1 MRSAAV
7 LAAVAAIV
15 VAGFAANAGAGSTQ
29 PVRYVV
35 VYAAGADQ
43 AAARQAVA
51 DAGGTIVSENT
62 DIGVATVTS
71 SKADFRDR
79 VAAQRSLDG
88 AAVNQAI
95 GVAPREARK
104 AGDLERVARARRA
117 LRRDGARPGRPVAG
131 DPLSPQQWDMQAI
144 GATPKGSYRRQ
155 QGSRAVRVG
164 IIDTGVDGAH
174 PDIAPNFD
182 RQLSRNFTVDDPII
196 DGPCAEDP
204 DGSCTDPSDVD
215 EDGHG
220 THVAGTI
227 GSPLNG
233 QGIGGVAPRVD
244 LVNLRAGQD
253 SGYFFLGPTVDALTF
268 AGDHG
273 IDVVN
278 MSFYVD
284 PWLYNCTSNPADSP
298 AEQREQR
305 TIIRAT
311 QRALNYARARGVTL
325 VSALGNE
332 NTDMGNPTFDDTS
345 PDYPPD
351 AAHARTINNSCIDVP
366 AESDGVISISATGP
380 TGRKAYYS
388 NYGTEQTD
396 LAAPGGDYYDTPG
409 GTGDVG
415 DPANLILAPEGL
427 DAANTYGDVDANGD
441 PTSDFVIKDHGA
453 LYQFLQGTSM
463 AAPHATGV
471 AALIV
476 AQYGVPDR
484 ARGGLTLSPDR
495 VEQIMRRTA
504 TRTACPV
511 PATQHYFDDAPEY
524 DATCVGTRA
533 FNGFYGSGVVNAAA
547 VADGS

>member
-1 MRSAAV
+1 MRSAAA
-7 LAAVAAIV
+7 LAALVAIIA
-15 VAGFAANAGAGSTQ
+15 AGLVSTAGAGSGQ
-29 PVRYVV
+29 AVRYVV

-43 AAARQAVA
+43 GAARKAVA

-71 SKADFRDR
+71 AKADFRDR
-79 VAAQRSLDG
+79 VAAQKSLEG

-95 GVAPREARK
+95 GVAPRDARK
-104 AGDLERVARARRA
+104 PQDLERVNRARS
-117 LRRDGARPGRPVAG
+117 LRRGSHRPGRPVSA
-131 DPLSPQQWDMQAI
+131 DPLSPLQWDMQAI

-164 IIDTGVDGAH
+164 IIDTGIDGSH

-182 RQLSRNFTVDDPII
+182 SALSRNFTVDDPII
-196 DGPCAEDP
+196 DGPCSEDP
-204 DGSCTDPSDVD
+204 DGSCNDPNNVD

-284 PWLYNCTSNPADSP
+284 PWLYNCAANPADSP
-298 AEQREQR
+298 AEQLEQR

-332 NTDMGNPTFDDTS
+332 STDMGNPTFDDTS

-351 AAHARTINNSCIDVP
+351 SAHARNINNSCIDVP
-366 AESDGVISISATGP
+366 AENDGVVSISATGP

-396 LAAPGGDYYDTPG
+396 FAAPGGDYYDTPG

-415 DPANLILAPEGL
+415 DPANLVLAPEGL
-427 DAANTYGDVDANGD
+427 DAAHTWGDVDENGD
-441 PTSDFVIKDHGA
+441 PTSDFVLKDHGA
-453 LYQFLQGTSM
+453 LYQYLQGTSM
-463 AAPHATGV
+463 ASPHAAGV

-476 AQYGVPDR
+476 AQYGQPDWF
-484 ARGGLTLSPDR
+484 RGGLTLAPDR

-504 TRTACPV
+504 TKTACPV

-533 FNGFYGSGVVNAAA
+533 FNGFYGSGVVNAEA
-547 VADGS
+547 VAGG